1 MYDTSTGESPKSM
14 KKEIS
19 KYDKERMAHLTQ
31 APRLGGQAKNA
42 GLRSVKKQPRSSQ
55 KGKK

>member
-1 MYDTSTGESPKSM
+1 M
-14 KKEIS
+14 KKQIP

-31 APRLGGQAKNA
+31 APRLGGRAKNA
-42 GLRSVKKQPRSSQ
+42 GLRGGKKVPRGSQ